1 MSKPMTLP
9 SYGYEVKSSGTRQR
23 APSLCAG
30 GAAVVRGAAAG
41 FTGWLRRFALAQYSR
56 LVFSVLDGL
65 RAGGA
70 CIGARRPR
78 NFQGLR
84 DTQGTARPL
93 GRHAGDWL
101 CSHLRDLADM
111 AGMNNVYE

>member
-1 MSKPMTLP
+1 MNKPMTLP
-9 SYGYEVKSSGTRQR
+9 SYGYQDKSCGRRQR
-23 APSLCAG
+23 VPSLYAG
-30 GAAVVRGAAAG
+30 GEVVVRGAAAG
-41 FTGWLRRFALAQYSR
+41 FTGWLRRFALTQYSR

-65 RAGGA
+65 RTGRS
-70 CIGARRPR
+70 CVSARRPR

-84 DTQGTARPL
+84 NTQGAARPL
-93 GRHAGDWL
+93 SRHAGDWL